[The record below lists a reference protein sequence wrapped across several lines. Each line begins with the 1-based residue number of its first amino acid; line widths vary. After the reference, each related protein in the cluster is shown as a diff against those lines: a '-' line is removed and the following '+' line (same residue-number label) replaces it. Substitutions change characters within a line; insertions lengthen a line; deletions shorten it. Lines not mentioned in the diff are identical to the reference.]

1 MTLLL
6 VEAFVKSTMLVAAA
20 ALIHLFLRRKGSA
33 ATRHL
38 VLTLAVIALLL
49 LPAFLVAVPR
59 WNLNVP
65 IAGDRIALAP
75 RAIAPTIDA
84 DAPVFTAAA
93 QPAAPSSR
101 ERLTPSRQIAPP
113 APARGVRWEL
123 VSLGM
128 YALGV
133 AVLIVRLARQRR
145 AVELVARH
153 AEELQVAEWMQ
164 LFNDCAQRLGIDR
177 PVRLLR
183 SRDETVPMTFGTRT
197 PTIVVPAVAD
207 TWDDDRRRAVLLHE
221 LAHVARRDCATQMLA
236 AVACAVYWFHPGAWW
251 IARRLRD
258 EREIACDD
266 RVVAA
271 GTRATDYAGH
281 LLELAY
287 ACAGDRAPALVLSMA
302 RPNEIEARMRALL
315 DAARNRSTPA
325 LRIRLWSAV
334 AAIAILAVLAA
345 ARATLVP
352 VNAQADARSAS
363 AQNRPTLLDAADQ
376 QPAESRPRSD
386 AAARAI
392 AEGQAGTWEVWMRP
406 DGKSEIRIS
415 ERQGSW
421 QTITLETSK
430 VEGAWRALG
439 GSANG
444 TMTVAMDAGTFML
457 EGVIRERVGAGTFT
471 FAPSSTF
478 PAEMV
483 KRGFARPTAVDQ
495 YLLARS
501 DIGFAF
507 IDELSKQGY
516 ARPDL
521 PLLVRAAEHGVSLNR
536 LRDMGQLGY
545 RLGTIQALITLT
557 DHGVDPDFVRELAAL
572 GYKNIS
578 ADDLLRTRDHGV
590 DPEYI
595 SELRTLGFGQMTLE
609 ALVRTRDHGI
619 DPEYIRD
626 MRQLGYQ
633 LPLDELTRARD
644 HGIDPEYVNAMT
656 GFFGNLTLETLLN
669 ARDHGVDSE
678 YVREMRELGYQA
690 TLTDLIQ
697 ARDHGVDTSYVR
709 ELAALGYKG
718 LSLEQLI
725 RLRDHGVDASF
736 VKDVQRQGTNAATPD
751 DLIRRRDGGAGS
763 GKRYVID
770 RLIET
775 WKSALRDFNA
785 RGQPQR

>member
-1 MTLLL
+1 MN
-6 VEAFVKSTMLVAAA
+6 ARS
-20 ALIHLFLRRKGSA
+20 R
-33 ATRHL
+33 AT
-38 VLTLAVIALLL
+38 
-49 LPAFLVAVPR
+49 
-59 WNLNVP
+59 
-65 IAGDRIALAP
+65 
-75 RAIAPTIDA
+75 
-84 DAPVFTAAA
+84 TA
-93 QPAAPSSR
+93 SSR
-101 ERLTPSRQIAPP
+101 Q
-113 APARGVRWEL
+113 
-123 VSLGM
+123 
-128 YALGV
+128 
-133 AVLIVRLARQRR
+133 
-145 AVELVARH
+145 
-153 AEELQVAEWMQ
+153 
-164 LFNDCAQRLGIDR
+164 
-177 PVRLLR
+177 
-183 SRDETVPMTFGTRT
+183 
-197 PTIVVPAVAD
+197 
-207 TWDDDRRRAVLLHE
+207 
-221 LAHVARRDCATQMLA
+221 
-236 AVACAVYWFHPGAWW
+236 
-251 IARRLRD
+251 
-258 EREIACDD
+258 
-266 RVVAA
+266 

-315 DAARNRSTPA
+315 DVARNRSTPA

-334 AAIAILAVLAA
+334 AAIALLALLAA

-352 VNAQADARSAS
+352 VNAQAGVSSSTQTAAS
-363 AQNRPTLLDAADQ
+363 RLEPPSQ
-376 QPAESRPRSD
+376 QTDDSRSRPD
-386 AAARAI
+386 AGARAI
-392 AEGQAGTWEVWMRP
+392 AAGQAGTWEVWMRP

-471 FAPSSTF
+471 FTPSSTF

-483 KRGFARPTAVDQ
+483 KRGFARPTVVDQ

-516 ARPDL
+516 TRPDL
-521 PLLVRAAEHGVSLNR
+521 PLLVRGAEHGVSLGR
-536 LRDMGQLGY
+536 LREMDQLGY
-545 RLGTIQALITLT
+545 RLGNLEALITLT
-557 DHGVDPDFVRELAAL
+557 DHGVDPEFVRELANL

-578 ADDLLRTRDHGV
+578 ADELRRTRDHGV

-595 SELRTLGFGQMTLE
+595 RDMRALGFTQMTLDE
-609 ALVRTRDHGI
+609 FIRTRDHGI
-619 DPEYIRD
+619 DTEYVRE

-633 LPLDELTRARD
+633 LPLDQLTRARD
-644 HGIDPEYVNAMT
+644 HGIDPEYVRAMT

-751 DLIRRRDGGAGS
+751 DLVRLRDGGAGS

-785 RGQPQR
+785 RGSQPQR

>member
-1 MTLLL
+1 MIALLI
-6 VEAFVKSTMLVAAA
+6 EALVKSTLLVAAA
-20 ALIHLFLRRKGSA
+20 ALINLVLRRKGSA
-33 ATRHL
+33 AARHL
-38 VLTLAVIALLL
+38 MLTLAVIALLV
-49 LPAFLVAVPR
+49 LPAFLIALPR
-59 WNLNVP
+59 WNVNVP
-65 IAGDRIALAP
+65 
-75 RAIAPTIDA
+75 
-84 DAPVFTAAA
+84 VAAA
-93 QPAAPSSR
+93 RAVP
-101 ERLTPSRQIAPP
+101 APP
-113 APARGVRWEL
+113 AIASRIDAAVVPVSAEQSASTSVDRSTPVRRLSGPAAARRAPWEL
-123 VSLGM
+123 VLFAV
-128 YALGV
+128 YVLV
-133 AVLIVRLARQRR
+133 LAVLIVRLMRQRHAVVHVASR
-145 AVELVARH
+145 AQ
-153 AEELQVAEWMQ
+153 ELQAPEWMH
-164 LFNDCAQRLGIDR
+164 LLGECAQQLGIHR
-177 PVRLLR
+177 SVRLLR
-183 SRDETVPMTFGTRT
+183 SCYETVPMTFGTRT

-207 TWDDDRRRAVLLHE
+207 TWDEDRRRAVLLHE
-221 LAHVARRDCATQMLA
+221 LAHVARRDCTTQMLA

-315 DAARNRSTPA
+315 DVARNRSTPA

-334 AAIAILAVLAA
+334 AAIALLALLAA

-352 VNAQADARSAS
+352 VNAQAGAS
-363 AQNRPTLLDAADQ
+363 SSTQTTPSRLDTPSQ
-376 QPAESRPRSD
+376 QTDDSRSRPD
-386 AAARAI
+386 AGARAI
-392 AEGQAGTWEVWMRP
+392 AAGQAGTWEVWMRP

-471 FAPSSTF
+471 FTPSSTF

-483 KRGFARPTAVDQ
+483 KRGFARPTVVDQ

-521 PLLVRAAEHGVSLNR
+521 PLLVRGAEHGVSLSR
-536 LRDMGQLGY
+536 VREMDQLGY
-545 RLGTIQALITLT
+545 RLGNLEALITLT
-557 DHGVDPDFVRELAAL
+557 DHGVDPEFVRELANL

-578 ADDLLRTRDHGV
+578 ADELRRTRDHGV

-595 SELRTLGFGQMTLE
+595 RDMRALGFAQMTLDE
-609 ALVRTRDHGI
+609 FIRTRDHGI
-619 DPEYIRD
+619 DTEYVRE

-633 LPLDELTRARD
+633 LPLDQLTRARD
-644 HGIDPEYVNAMT
+644 HGIDPEYVRAMT
-656 GFFGNLTLETLLN
+656 GFFGNLTIETLVN

-736 VKDVQRQGTNAATPD
+736 VKGVQRQGTNLATPD
-751 DLIRRRDGGAGS
+751 DLVRLRDGGAGS

-785 RGQPQR
+785 RGSQPQR